1 MSRYTTEI
9 RFICETFAGLD
20 TSVGYTDID
29 NILNVAIPK
38 IFDFDFPIFDENY
51 RSVLERKILKHF
63 YTREIGEETVGLWKF
78 RLNTRLNEIMPY
90 YNQLYKSELL
100 DVNPLYTTNLERT
113 QTNNI
118 GTENET
124 NTTGNGTTTDTT
136 NTANNATNR
145 DLYSDT
151 PQGSLVNVENET
163 YLTNARKT
171 IDDSSATSNST
182 SVVNNSTNNTSKM
195 NTTEN
200 YIENVKGYSG
210 WNVNKLVSDFRKN
223 MLNIDMLIIEEL
235 ETVFMQLW

>member
-235 ETVFMQLW
+235 ETLFMQLW